1 MGIASNIKGDKSM
14 TSISKYD
21 TIKFLIKECR
31 YDEAIKMLN
40 KNVSYTESRSREK
53 GEGVESWPYYELA
66 KIYRKIKDYKSEIE
80 ILERYLR
87 QLHSPEGAA
96 QEELSQRLIK
106 AYELGGEIEIR
117 YENEEPIL
125 YHKTKNVLVDNLE
138 CFQRI
143 GTIVDVET
151 TGLNDIDE
159 VIELAMILF
168 RFSKRS
174 GKIFEITDEYHGLR
188 EPTAD
193 IDDGAFKLH
202 GLTIDNLKG
211 KNLDKELI
219 TKLFEKADIII
230 AHNANFDRK
239 FLTKLFPMVYW
250 RQWYCTMNGIPWVN
264 KGIKTKKLYDI
275 LKNHNIKIKQEHS
288 AVSDVKAIFFLLS
301 IIDNNTGENYLL
313 ELIRS
318 GHLNWDLLRDAL
330 MVRKRE

>member
-21 TIKFLIKECR
+21 TIKFLIKDCR

-53 GEGVESWPYYELA
+53 GEGVEHWPYHELA
-66 KIYRKIKDYKSEIE
+66 KIYRKIKNYKSEVE

-87 QLHSPEGAA
+87 QLHQPGVAL
-96 QEELSQRLIK
+96 EELAERLIK
-106 AYELGGEIEIR
+106 AYELAKEIEIR
-117 YENEEPIL
+117 YENEEPVL
-125 YHKTKNVLVDNLE
+125 YHKTKGVPIDNLE
-138 CFQRI
+138 CFHGI
-143 GTIVDVET
+143 GAIVDVET

-159 VIELAMILF
+159 VIELAIILF

-211 KNLDKELI
+211 KNLDKEHI
-219 TKLFEKADIII
+219 IKLFEKSDLII

-239 FLTKLFPMVYW
+239 FLTRLFPMVYW
-250 RQWYCTMNGIPWVN
+250 KQWYCTMNGIPWIN
-264 KGIKTKKLYDI
+264 KGITTKKLYDI
-275 LKNHNIKIKQEHS
+275 LKNHNIKIEKEHS

-330 MVRKRE
+330 MIRKRE